1 MNNLLQMNI
10 EKDVMFLM
18 HHERETK
25 KIKGSYEPTCEYE
38 TTFGPSPL
46 LRIMLYR
53 PPPPPPTHLLRPIP
67 HPPHPLMPSH
77 GALTTGQGLIV
88 QSPVEEDSK
97 A

>member
-1 MNNLLQMNI
+1 MNI

-53 PPPPPPTHLLRPIP
+53 PPSPPPQPTFY
-67 HPPHPLMPSH
+67 
-77 GALTTGQGLIV
+77 V
-88 QSPVEEDSK
+88 QFPTLPTL
-97 A
+97 